1 MTEFK
6 IISAAAAAGD
16 DKGPFKSQ
24 IQKISFFVVA
34 REATKEVFFSKSSFS
49 LKRRKSLDVSK
60 LMKKNQ
66 QMMNFS
72 NVIRRFP

>member
-6 IISAAAAAGD
+6 IISAAGD
-16 DKGPFKSQ
+16 DKSPFRSQ
-24 IQKISFFVVA
+24 IQKISFFVVVA

-72 NVIRRFP
+72 NVI